1 MGVPA
6 QVKDWRLVEHGV
18 GADGRPS
25 LVFGD
30 PVCLGFGRRPSWVAD
45 LDSLVHFTDIGGL
58 VTEDGVEIGVSGW
71 GLSAVSTHSCRLC
84 STQF

>member
-6 QVKDWRLVEHGV
+6 QVKECCRLVAHGI
-18 GADGRPS
+18 GAEGRPS

-45 LDSLVHFTDIGGL
+45 LDSRVHFTDIGGL
-58 VTEDGVEIGVSGW
+58 VTED
-71 GLSAVSTHSCRLC
+71 LA
-84 STQF
+84 